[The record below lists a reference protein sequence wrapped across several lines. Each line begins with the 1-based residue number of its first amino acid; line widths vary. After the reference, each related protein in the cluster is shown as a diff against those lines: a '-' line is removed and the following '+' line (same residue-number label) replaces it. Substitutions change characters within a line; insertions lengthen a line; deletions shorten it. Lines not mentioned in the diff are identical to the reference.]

1 VDHSQAPVMEA
12 LADFHHRDDLSFTPP
27 GHKQG
32 RGADPRALRALGEDV
47 YASDLLA
54 LNGLD
59 DRRMT
64 GQVLEQAQELMAD
77 AVGAEHAFFSTCGS
91 SLSVKSAMLA
101 VAGPHEKLIVS
112 RNAHKSVV
120 AGLIIAGIEPV
131 WVPPRWDG
139 EHLLAH
145 PPGSDEIS
153 QALQASPEAKGVLLI
168 TPTAYGTCG
177 ALRDTAEACHR
188 HGRPLV
194 VDEAWGAHLPFHEEL
209 PVWAMD
215 AGADVCVTSVH
226 KMGGGLEQGSVFHLQ
241 GDRVAPER
249 LKACEDLLGTTSPS
263 VLIYAA
269 LDAWRRQFAEQGHEL
284 LSDALG
290 LAERLR
296 GGIEALP
303 GLHPLAAEF
312 VGPSLAAEYDP
323 LMVVV
328 DVQGLG
334 TSGFGVSDWLREH
347 RHINAGLADH
357 RHVAFQITHAD
368 SAGTINALLSALRE
382 LTGRTSELPLPARI
396 DLPSPDELVLEQ
408 VIPPRDAFFGPQE
421 SVPIEQAAGRIGA
434 EQISPYPPGVPAV
447 VPGERI
453 NQPVADYLRTT
464 VEAGTFVPDSAD
476 PSVRHVR
483 VVRE

>member
-1 VDHSQAPVMEA
+1 VDHSQAPVLEA
-12 LADFHHRDDLSFTPP
+12 LDAFRRRGDISFTPP

-32 RGADPRALRALGEDV
+32 RGADPRALKSLGEDV
-47 YASDLLA
+47 YGSDLLA

-59 DRRMT
+59 DRRMS
-64 GQVLEQAQELMAD
+64 GQVLGRAQELMAD

-101 VAGPHEKLIVS
+101 VAGPHEQLVIS

-120 AGLIIAGIEPV
+120 SGLILAGIEPV
-131 WVPPRWDG
+131 WVPPRWDA
-139 EHLLAH
+139 EHMLAH
-145 PPGSDEIS
+145 PPGSEEIE
-153 QALQASPEAKGVLLI
+153 QALRASPDAKGVLLI

-177 ALRDTAEACHR
+177 ALRETAETCHR
-188 HGRPLV
+188 YGRPLV

-209 PVWAMD
+209 PTWAMD

-226 KMGGGLEQGSVFHLQ
+226 KMGGGLEQGSVFHLR
-241 GDRVAPER
+241 GDLV
-249 LKACEDLLGTTSPS
+249 
-263 VLIYAA
+263 
-269 LDAWRRQFAEQGHEL
+269 
-284 LSDALG
+284 SDALG

-296 GGIEALP
+296 DGIEALP
-303 GLHPLAAEF
+303 GLHPLAGEF

-328 DVQGLG
+328 DVRGQG
-334 TSGFGVSDWLREH
+334 TSGFGVSDWLRER

-357 RHVAFQITHAD
+357 RHVAFQVTHAD
-368 SAGTINALLSALRE
+368 SPETVNTLLAALRE
-382 LTGRTSELPLPARI
+382 LTGHASELPLPAHV
-396 DLPSPDELVLEQ
+396 DLPTPDELLLEQ
-408 VIPPRDAFFGPQE
+408 VVPPRDAFFGPLE

-434 EQISPYPPGVPAV
+434 ELISPYPPGVPAV

-453 NQPVADYLRTT
+453 NQPVADYLRTA
-464 VEAGTFVPDSAD
+464 VEAGTYVPDTAD
-476 PSVRHVR
+476 PAVRHVR